1 MLNLRIEKN
10 EECLKVTGI
19 IDNHPTDSQRQKW
32 CELLHMARMY
42 HQQMVKDMESPVIG
56 AKKSDDQIFH
66 MGISVAIQD
75 AIALIQ
81 QMEAYGYFEDE
92 DHAEDTMSKPG
103 PAG

>member
-1 MLNLRIEKN
+1 MF
-10 EECLKVTGI
+10 
-19 IDNHPTDSQRQKW
+19 
-32 CELLHMARMY
+32 
-42 HQQMVKDMESPVIG
+42 HQQMVKDAASPIIG
-56 AKKSDDQIFH
+56 AEMNDDQIFH

-92 DHAEDTMSKPG
+92 DYNNDTMSKPG